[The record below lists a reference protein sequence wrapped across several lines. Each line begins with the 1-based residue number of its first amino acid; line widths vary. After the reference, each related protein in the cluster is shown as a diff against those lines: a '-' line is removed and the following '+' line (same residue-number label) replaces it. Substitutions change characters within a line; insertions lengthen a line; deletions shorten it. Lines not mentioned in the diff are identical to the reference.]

1 MKRYRGVLIF
11 LGLALLALS
20 GAVYYYDHMLGYLCL
35 AAAAFVT
42 LIVLLLLV
50 GVAKRQQQLMDSV
63 FADNNTASSELI
75 RRVNIPALL
84 LDLNGKIVWRN
95 DALAAVFDGKN
106 VLDVLPNFK
115 PAQPTVQQI
124 LLSGTNYQVMTM
136 PVRRIATRKKLLFQ
150 YWLDRTE
157 AAHYQRLYTEQ
168 MPYVMLVY
176 MDNYEELAGD
186 RQFHGT
192 AVLAEVER
200 MVSELCRRT
209 GGIYRRYENGRF
221 LCVLEAAEVT
231 KIEKEKFKLLEQA
244 RHLETG
250 TGATLSL
257 SVAVGMAPRIAQSEE
272 GARTAMELALGRG
285 GDQAVVRDGADYR
298 FYGGRKQQD
307 AQQSRVKMRLFAK
320 ALRQLIE
327 GGGDVFIMGHKNP
340 DMDCLGAALGIAT
353 CVLHTRMRPFIV
365 LTERNDA
372 TADALS
378 EMDRL
383 GLSEKLLITGPE
395 ALEMVKPNSI
405 LVVVDT
411 QRPMITDCPAL
422 LDRVEK
428 IVLIDHHRRS
438 ADYIENPTLH
448 YLESRASSA
457 SEMVTEVIQYYDESV
472 RPDSFV
478 CSDLLAGIELDTKQ
492 FVFNVGSR
500 TFEAA
505 GYLRRN
511 GADLTLV
518 KTLFQNDFE
527 SFVQVARTVETAEIG
542 EDGIAIAVCD
552 PGIEDPQL
560 VAARAADEL
569 LKVKGVKA
577 AFTLAD
583 MGDYINISGR
593 SYGLINVQLIL
604 EQLGGGGHLTMAGA
618 QVRGRTAA
626 EAMALLKDCVRP
638 QELPEGPEENRTN
651 NPSQEGE

>member
-1 MKRYRGVLIF
+1 MKRFRGVVIF
-11 LGLALLALS
+11 LLNALLALA
-20 GAVYYYDHMLGYLCL
+20 GAVYYHDHKLGYMCL
-35 AAAAFVT
+35 GAAGAIA
-42 LIVLLLLV
+42 LITLLLLA
-50 GVAKRQQQLMDSV
+50 GVARRQQQIMDTV
-63 FADNNTASSELI
+63 FADNDRASSRLI
-75 RRVNIPALL
+75 RKVSIPALL
-84 LDLNGKIVWRN
+84 MDLNGKIVWRN
-95 DALAAVFDGKN
+95 DALAAVFEGRN
-106 VLDVLPNFK
+106 VLEILPNFK

-124 LLSGTNYQVMTM
+124 LLAGTNYQIMTM
-136 PVRRIATRKKLLFQ
+136 PVHRPSTKKKLLFQ

-200 MVSELCRRT
+200 LVSELCRRT
-209 GGIYRRYENGRF
+209 GGVYRRYENGRF
-221 LCVLEAAEVT
+221 LCVLEAAEVNKLET
-231 KIEKEKFKLLEQA
+231 EKFQLLEQA

-250 TGATLSL
+250 TGATVSL

-285 GDQAVVRDGADYR
+285 GDQAVVRDGAEYR
-298 FYGGRKQQD
+298 FYGGKKQQD
-307 AQQSRVKMRLFAK
+307 ARQSRVKMRLFAK

-365 LTERNDA
+365 LTERNEA
-372 TADALS
+372 TADALE

-383 GLSEKLLITGPE
+383 GIGDRLLITGPQ
-395 ALEMVKPNSI
+395 ALEMIKPTSVV
-405 LVVVDT
+405 VVVDT
-411 QRPMITDCPAL
+411 QRPMMTDCPAL
-422 LDRVEK
+422 LDRGEK
-428 IVLIDHHRRS
+428 LVLIDHHRRS

-448 YLESRASSA
+448 YLEARASSA

-478 CSDLLAGIELDTKQ
+478 CSALLAGIELDTKQ

-511 GADLTLV
+511 GADLNLV
-518 KTLFQNDFE
+518 KTLFQNDFD
-527 SFVQVARTVETAEIG
+527 SYVQVARTVQNAQIG
-542 EDGIAIAVCD
+542 RDGVAIAACE
-552 PGIEDPQL
+552 PGTEEPQL
-560 VAARAADEL
+560 IAARAADEL
-569 LKVKGVKA
+569 LKVKGVRA

-593 SYGLINVQLIL
+593 SYGLMNVQLIL

-618 QVRGRTAA
+618 QVRGKTLDEAA
-626 EAMALLKDCVRP
+626 ELLRSCIRP
-638 QELPEGPEENRTN
+638 EDRQETEEET
-651 NPSQEGE
+651 QEEE

>member
-11 LGLALLALS
+11 LLFALLALA
-20 GAVYYYDHMLGYLCL
+20 GTVYYYDQKLGYLCL
-35 AAAAFVT
+35 GATGVIT
-42 LIVLLLLV
+42 IIMLLLLL
-50 GVAKRQQQLMDSV
+50 GVARRQQQLMDTV
-63 FADNNTASSELI
+63 FADNATAASRLI
-75 RRVNIPALL
+75 RKVDIPALL
-84 LDLNGKIVWRN
+84 MDMNGKIVWRN
-95 DALAAVFDGKN
+95 DALAAVFEGKN
-106 VLDVLPNFK
+106 VLELLPNFK
-115 PAQPTVQQI
+115 PTQPTVQQI
-124 LLSGTNYQVMTM
+124 LLAGTNYQVMTM
-136 PVRRIATRKKLLFQ
+136 PVHRVGTKKKLLFQ

-157 AAHYQRLYTEQ
+157 AVHYQRLYTEQ

-200 MVSELCRRT
+200 LVSELCRRT

-221 LCVLEAAEVT
+221 LCVLEAAEVN
-231 KIEKEKFKLLEQA
+231 KLEKERFQLLEQA
-244 RHLETG
+244 RRLETG
-250 TGATLSL
+250 TGATVSL
-257 SVAVGMAPRIAQSEE
+257 SVSVGMAPRIAQSEE

-298 FYGGRKQQD
+298 FYGGKKQQD
-307 AQQSRVKMRLFAK
+307 ARQSRVKMRLFAK

-327 GGGDVFIMGHKNP
+327 GSGDVFIMGHKNP

-353 CVLHTRMRPFIV
+353 CVQHTRLRPFIV
-365 LTERNDA
+365 MTEPNDA
-372 TADALS
+372 TADAIR

-383 GLSEKLLITGPE
+383 GLSDRMLVTGPE
-395 ALEMVKPNSI
+395 ALEMVKPNSVV
-405 LVVVDT
+405 VVVDT

-428 IVLIDHHRRS
+428 LVLIDHHRRS

-457 SEMVTEVIQYYDESV
+457 SEMVTEIIQYYDESV

-478 CSDLLAGIELDTKQ
+478 CSALLAGIELDTKQ

-518 KTLFQNDFE
+518 KSLFQNDFD
-527 SFVQVARTVETAEIG
+527 SFIRVARTVQNAEIG
-542 EDGIAIAVCD
+542 EDGADGSSAHCGSSGRRAVEGEGREGCLHPGGYGGLYQHIRPELRPHQRAVD
-552 PGIEDPQL
+552 PGAAGRRRPSHHGRGPDPGQ
-560 VAARAADEL
+560 DH
-569 LKVKGVKA
+569 
-577 AFTLAD
+577 
-583 MGDYINISGR
+583 GR
-593 SYGLINVQLIL
+593 
-604 EQLGGGGHLTMAGA
+604 GGGA
-618 QVRGRTAA
+618 
-626 EAMALLKDCVRP
+626 P
-638 QELPEGPEENRTN
+638 QELHPARGTE
-651 NPSQEGE
+651 

>member
-11 LGLALLALS
+11 LLLALLAL
-20 GAVYYYDHMLGYLCL
+20 GGTVWYYNRMLGYLCL
-35 AAAAFVT
+35 GAGVLVT
-42 LIVLLLLV
+42 LIVLLLLI
-50 GVAKRQQQLMDSV
+50 GVARRQQKLMDTV
-63 FADNNTASSELI
+63 FADNNTAASDLI
-75 RRVNIPALL
+75 RKVDIPALL

-95 DALAAVFDGKN
+95 DALTAVFDGKN
-106 VLDVLPNFK
+106 VLDVLPGFK
-115 PAQPTVQQI
+115 PTQPTVQQI

-136 PVRRIATRKKLLFQ
+136 PVRRSNTRKKLLFQ

-200 MVSELCRRT
+200 LVSELCRQV

-221 LCVLEAAEVT
+221 LCVLEAAEVN
-231 KIEKEKFKLLEQA
+231 KLEKEKFKLLEQA

-250 TGATLSL
+250 TGATVSL

-307 AQQSRVKMRLFAK
+307 ARQSRVKMRLFAK

-457 SEMVTEVIQYYDESV
+457 SEMVTEVLQYYDESV

-478 CSDLLAGIELDTKQ
+478 CSALLAGIELDTKQ

-518 KTLFQNDFE
+518 KTLFQNDFD
-527 SFVQVARTVETAEIG
+527 SFVQVARTVEKAEIG
-542 EDGIAIAVCD
+542 DDGVAIAICE
-552 PGIEDPQL
+552 PGAEEPQL

-618 QVRGRTAA
+618 QVRGKTVA
-626 EAMALLKDCVRP
+626 EAMELLRGCIRSGEMTENIQTDP
-638 QELPEGPEENRTN
+638 QGGN
-651 NPSQEGE
+651 

>member
-11 LGLALLALS
+11 LLFALLALA
-20 GAVYYYDHMLGYLCL
+20 GTVYYYDQKLGYLCL
-35 AAAAFVT
+35 GATGVIT
-42 LIVLLLLV
+42 IIMLLLLL
-50 GVAKRQQQLMDSV
+50 GVARRQQQLMDTV
-63 FADNNTASSELI
+63 FADNATAASRLI
-75 RRVNIPALL
+75 RKVDIPALL
-84 LDLNGKIVWRN
+84 MDMNGKIVWRN
-95 DALAAVFDGKN
+95 DALAAVFEGKN
-106 VLDVLPNFK
+106 VLELLPNFK
-115 PAQPTVQQI
+115 PTQPTVQQI
-124 LLSGTNYQVMTM
+124 LLAGTNYQVMTM
-136 PVRRIATRKKLLFQ
+136 PVHRVGTKKKLLFQ

-157 AAHYQRLYTEQ
+157 AVHYQRLYTEQ

-200 MVSELCRRT
+200 LVSELCRRT

-307 AQQSRVKMRLFAK
+307 ARQSRVKMRLFAK

-457 SEMVTEVIQYYDESV
+457 SEMVTEVLQYYDESV

-478 CSDLLAGIELDTKQ
+478 CSALLAGIELDTKQ

-518 KTLFQNDFE
+518 KTLFQNDFD
-527 SFVQVARTVETAEIG
+527 SFVQVARTVEKAEIG
-542 EDGIAIAVCD
+542 DDGVAIAICE
-552 PGIEDPQL
+552 PGAEEPQL

-618 QVRGRTAA
+618 QVRGKTAE
-626 EAMALLKDCVRP
+626 EAVALLKDCIRP
-638 QELPEGPEENRTN
+638 EERQETTEEPEG
-651 NPSQEGE
+651 GE

>member
-11 LGLALLALS
+11 LAIALLALA
-20 GAVYYYDHMLGYLCL
+20 GAVWYYNRMLGYLCL
-35 AAAAFVT
+35 GAAGFVT
-42 LIVLLLLV
+42 LIVFLLLI
-50 GVAKRQQQLMDSV
+50 GVARKQQQLMDTV
-63 FADNNTASSELI
+63 FADNDTAASELI
-75 RRVNIPALL
+75 RKVDIPVLL
-84 LDLNGKIVWRN
+84 MDLNGKIVWRN

-115 PAQPTVQQI
+115 PTQPTVQQI

-136 PVRRIATRKKLLFQ
+136 PVRRRNARKKLLFQ

-200 MVSELCRRT
+200 LVSELCRRT

-307 AQQSRVKMRLFAK
+307 ARQSRVKMRLFAK

-457 SEMVTEVIQYYDESV
+457 SEMVTEVLQYYDESV

-478 CSDLLAGIELDTKQ
+478 CSALLAGIELDTKQ

-518 KTLFQNDFE
+518 KTLFQNDFD
-527 SFVQVARTVETAEIG
+527 SFVQVARTVEKAEIG
-542 EDGIAIAVCD
+542 DDGVAIAICE
-552 PGIEDPQL
+552 PGAEEPQL

-618 QVRGRTAA
+618 QVRGKTAE
-626 EAMALLKDCVRP
+626 EAVALLKDCIRP
-638 QELPEGPEENRTN
+638 EERQETTEEPEG
-651 NPSQEGE
+651 GE

>member
-11 LGLALLALS
+11 LAIALLALA
-20 GAVYYYDHMLGYLCL
+20 GAVWYYNRMLGYLCL
-35 AAAAFVT
+35 GAAGFVT
-42 LIVLLLLV
+42 LIVFLLLI
-50 GVAKRQQQLMDSV
+50 GVARKQQQLMDTV
-63 FADNNTASSELI
+63 FADNDTAASELI
-75 RRVNIPALL
+75 RKVDIPVLL
-84 LDLNGKIVWRN
+84 MDLNGKIVWRN

-136 PVRRIATRKKLLFQ
+136 PVRRRNARKKLLFQ

-200 MVSELCRRT
+200 LVSELCRRT

-307 AQQSRVKMRLFAK
+307 ARQSRVKMRLFAK

-395 ALEMVKPNSI
+395 ALEMVKPNAI

-457 SEMVTEVIQYYDESV
+457 SEMVTEVLQYYDESV

-478 CSDLLAGIELDTKQ
+478 CSALLAGIELDTKQ

-518 KTLFQNDFE
+518 KTLFQNDFD
-527 SFVQVARTVETAEIG
+527 SFVQVARTVEKAEIG
-542 EDGIAIAVCD
+542 DDGVAIAICE
-552 PGIEDPQL
+552 PGAEEPQL

-618 QVRGRTAA
+618 QVRGKTAE
-626 EAMALLKDCVRP
+626 EAVALLKDCIRP
-638 QELPEGPEENRTN
+638 EERQETTEEPEG
-651 NPSQEGE
+651 GE

>member
-11 LGLALLALS
+11 LIIALIALS
-20 GAVYYYDHMLGYLCL
+20 GAVYYYDRMLGYLCIG
-35 AAAAFVT
+35 ASAFIT
-42 LIVLLLLV
+42 LVMLLLLLS
-50 GVAKRQQQLMDSV
+50 VARRQQRLMDAV
-63 FADNNTASSELI
+63 FADNNSAVSELI
-75 RRVNIPALL
+75 RKVGIPSLV

-95 DALAAVFDGKN
+95 EALAAVFEGKN
-106 VLDVLPNFK
+106 VLEVLPNFK

-136 PVRRIATRKKLLFQ
+136 PVHRVSTKKKLLFQ

-200 MVSELCRRT
+200 LVAELCRAN

-221 LCVLEAAEVT
+221 LCVLEASEVS
-231 KIEKEKFKLLEQA
+231 KIEKDKFRLLEQA

-250 TGATLSL
+250 TGATVSL
-257 SVAVGMAPRIAQSEE
+257 SISVGMAPRIAQSEE

-285 GDQAVVRDGADYR
+285 GDQAVVREGADYR
-298 FYGGRKQQD
+298 FYGGKKQQD
-307 AQQSRVKMRLFAK
+307 ARQSRVKMRLFAK

-353 CVLHTRMRPFIV
+353 CVAHTRMRPFIV
-365 LTERNDA
+365 LSERNDA
-372 TADALS
+372 TGDALA

-383 GLSEKLLITGPE
+383 GLSERLLITGPQ
-395 ALEMVKPNSI
+395 ALEMLKPNTV

-411 QRPMITDCPAL
+411 QRPMMTDCPAL

-428 IVLIDHHRRS
+428 LVLIDHHRRT

-448 YLESRASSA
+448 YLESRASSVC
-457 SEMVTEVIQYYDESV
+457 EMVTEVIQYYDESV
-472 RPDSFV
+472 RPESFV
-478 CSDLLAGIELDTKQ
+478 CSALLAGIELDTKQ

-518 KTLFQNDFE
+518 KSLFQNDFD
-527 SFVQVARTVETAEIG
+527 SFVQVARTVENAEIG
-542 EDGIAIAVCD
+542 SDGMAIAACEE
-552 PGIEDPQL
+552 GIKDAQL

-569 LKVKGVKA
+569 LKVKGVRA
-577 AFTLAD
+577 AFTLAET
-583 MGDYINISGR
+583 GDHISISGR
-593 SYGLINVQLIL
+593 SYGLVNVQLIL

-618 QVRGRTAA
+618 QLHGKTMQ
-626 EAMALLKDCVRP
+626 EAIELLKSCIRP
-638 QELPEGPEENRTN
+638 DERPEPTESEPQG
-651 NPSQEGE
+651 GE

>member
-11 LGLALLALS
+11 LLFALLALA
-20 GAVYYYDHMLGYLCL
+20 GTVYYYDQKLGYLCL
-35 AAAAFVT
+35 GATGVIT
-42 LIVLLLLV
+42 IIMLLLLL
-50 GVAKRQQQLMDSV
+50 GVARRQQQLMDTV
-63 FADNNTASSELI
+63 FADNATAASRLI
-75 RRVNIPALL
+75 RKVDIPALL
-84 LDLNGKIVWRN
+84 MDMNGKIVWRN
-95 DALAAVFDGKN
+95 DALAAVFEGKN
-106 VLDVLPNFK
+106 VLELLPNFK
-115 PAQPTVQQI
+115 PTQPTVQQI
-124 LLSGTNYQVMTM
+124 LLAGTNYQVMTM
-136 PVRRIATRKKLLFQ
+136 PVHRVGTKKKLLFQ

-157 AAHYQRLYTEQ
+157 AVHYQRLYTEQ

-200 MVSELCRRT
+200 LVSELCRRT

-221 LCVLEAAEVT
+221 LCVLEAAEVN
-231 KIEKEKFKLLEQA
+231 KLEKERFQLLEQA
-244 RHLETG
+244 RRLETG
-250 TGATLSL
+250 TGATVSL
-257 SVAVGMAPRIAQSEE
+257 SVSVGMAPRIAQSEE

-298 FYGGRKQQD
+298 FYGGKKQQD
-307 AQQSRVKMRLFAK
+307 ARQSRVKMRLFAK

-327 GGGDVFIMGHKNP
+327 GSGDVFIMGHKNP

-353 CVLHTRMRPFIV
+353 CVQHTRLRPFIV
-365 LTERNDA
+365 LTEPNDA
-372 TADALS
+372 TADAIR

-383 GLSEKLLITGPE
+383 GLSDRMLVTGPE
-395 ALEMVKPNSI
+395 ALEMVQPNSVV
-405 LVVVDT
+405 VVVDT

-428 IVLIDHHRRS
+428 LVLIDHHRRS

-457 SEMVTEVIQYYDESV
+457 SEMVTEIIQYYDESV

-478 CSDLLAGIELDTKQ
+478 CSALLAGIELDTKQ

-518 KTLFQNDFE
+518 KSLFQNDFD
-527 SFVQVARTVETAEIG
+527 SFIRVARTVQNAEIG
-542 EDGIAIAVCD
+542 EDGVAIAACE
-552 PGIEDPQL
+552 PGLTDPQL
-560 VAARAADEL
+560 IAARAADEL

-618 QVRGRTAA
+618 QIRGRTME
-626 EAMALLKDCVRP
+626 EAVELLKSCIR
-638 QELPEGPEENRTN
+638 PEEQSESAEE
-651 NPSQEGE
+651 PQGGD

>member
-11 LGLALLALS
+11 LAIALLALA
-20 GAVYYYDHMLGYLCL
+20 GAVWYYNRMLGYLCL
-35 AAAAFVT
+35 GAAALVT
-42 LIVLLLLV
+42 LIVFLLLI
-50 GVAKRQQQLMDSV
+50 GVARKQQQLMDTV
-63 FADNNTASSELI
+63 FADNDTAASELI
-75 RRVNIPALL
+75 RKVDIPVLL
-84 LDLNGKIVWRN
+84 MDLNGKIVWRN

-136 PVRRIATRKKLLFQ
+136 PVRRANTRKKLLFQ

-200 MVSELCRRT
+200 LVSELCRRT

-307 AQQSRVKMRLFAK
+307 ARQSRVKMRLFAK

-383 GLSEKLLITGPE
+383 GLSEKLLVTGPE
-395 ALEMVKPNSI
+395 ALEMVKPNAI

-457 SEMVTEVIQYYDESV
+457 SEMVTEVLQYYDESV

-478 CSDLLAGIELDTKQ
+478 CSALLAGIELDTKQ

-518 KTLFQNDFE
+518 KTLFQNDFD
-527 SFVQVARTVETAEIG
+527 SFVQVARTVEKAEIG
-542 EDGIAIAVCD
+542 GDGVAIAVCE
-552 PGIEDPQL
+552 PGAEEPQL

-618 QVRGRTAA
+618 QVRGKTAE
-626 EAMALLKDCVRP
+626 EAVALLKDCIRP
-638 QELPEGPEENRTN
+638 EERQETTEEPEG
-651 NPSQEGE
+651 GE

>member
-11 LGLALLALS
+11 LAIALLALA
-20 GAVYYYDHMLGYLCL
+20 GAVWYYNRMLGYLCL
-35 AAAAFVT
+35 GAAGFVT
-42 LIVLLLLV
+42 LIVFLLLI
-50 GVAKRQQQLMDSV
+50 GVARKQQQLMDTV
-63 FADNNTASSELI
+63 FADNDTAASELI
-75 RRVNIPALL
+75 RKVDIPVRLM
-84 LDLNGKIVWRN
+84 DLNGKIVWRN

-136 PVRRIATRKKLLFQ
+136 PVRRRNARKKLLFQ

-200 MVSELCRRT
+200 LVSELCRRT

-395 ALEMVKPNSI
+395 ALEMVKPNAI

-457 SEMVTEVIQYYDESV
+457 SEMVTEVLQYYDESV

-478 CSDLLAGIELDTKQ
+478 CSALLAGIELDTKQ

-518 KTLFQNDFE
+518 KTLFQNDFD
-527 SFVQVARTVETAEIG
+527 SFVQVARTVEKAEIG
-542 EDGIAIAVCD
+542 DDGVAIAICE
-552 PGIEDPQL
+552 PGAEEPQL

-618 QVRGRTAA
+618 QVRGKTAE
-626 EAMALLKDCVRP
+626 EAVALLKDCIRP
-638 QELPEGPEENRTN
+638 EERQETTEEPEG
-651 NPSQEGE
+651 GE

>member
-1 MKRYRGVLIF
+1 M
-11 LGLALLALS
+11 
-20 GAVYYYDHMLGYLCL
+20 
-35 AAAAFVT
+35 
-42 LIVLLLLV
+42 
-50 GVAKRQQQLMDSV
+50 
-63 FADNNTASSELI
+63 E
-75 RRVNIPALL
+75 
-84 LDLNGKIVWRN
+84 
-95 DALAAVFDGKN
+95 
-106 VLDVLPNFK
+106 
-115 PAQPTVQQI
+115 
-124 LLSGTNYQVMTM
+124 
-136 PVRRIATRKKLLFQ
+136 
-150 YWLDRTE
+150 
-157 AAHYQRLYTEQ
+157 RL
-168 MPYVMLVY
+168 
-176 MDNYEELAGD
+176 
-186 RQFHGT
+186 
-192 AVLAEVER
+192 
-200 MVSELCRRT
+200 VSELCRQT
-209 GGIYRRYENGRF
+209 GGVYRRYENGRF
-221 LCVLEAAEVT
+221 LCVLEAAEVS
-231 KIEKEKFKLLEQA
+231 KIEKEKFRLLEQA

-250 TGATLSL
+250 TGATVSL

-285 GDQAVVRDGADYR
+285 GDQAVVREGADYR
-298 FYGGRKQQD
+298 FYGGKKQQD
-307 AQQSRVKMRLFAK
+307 ARQSRVKMRLFAK

-365 LTERNDA
+365 LSERNDA
-372 TADALS
+372 TAGALS

-383 GLSEKLLITGPE
+383 GLSEKLLITGPQ
-395 ALEMVKPNSI
+395 ALEMLKPNTI

-411 QRPMITDCPAL
+411 QRPMMTDCPAL

-428 IVLIDHHRRS
+428 LVLIDHHRRS

-478 CSDLLAGIELDTKQ
+478 CSALLAGIELDTKQ

-518 KTLFQNDFE
+518 KTLFQNDFD
-527 SFVQVARTVETAEIG
+527 SFVQVARTVEHADIG
-542 EDGIAIAVCD
+542 ADGIAIAACD
-552 PGIEDPQL
+552 EGIEEPQL
-560 VAARAADEL
+560 IAARAADEL

-583 MGDYINISGR
+583 MGDYVNISGR
-593 SYGLINVQLIL
+593 SYGLVNVQMIL

-618 QVRGRTAA
+618 QVRGKTLA
-626 EAMALLKDCVRP
+626 EAAAMLKGSIRSEEQP
-638 QELPEGPEENRTN
+638 ELP
-651 NPSQEGE
+651 GESLQGAQTV

>member
-1 MKRYRGVLIF
+1 MKRYRGILIF
-11 LGLALLALS
+11 LLFALLALA
-20 GAVYYYDHMLGYLCL
+20 GTVYYYDQKLGYLCL
-35 AAAAFVT
+35 GATGVIT
-42 LIVLLLLV
+42 IIMLLLLL
-50 GVAKRQQQLMDSV
+50 GVARRQQQLMDTV
-63 FADNNTASSELI
+63 FADNATAASRLI
-75 RRVNIPALL
+75 RKVDIPVLL
-84 LDLNGKIVWRN
+84 MDMNGKIVWRN
-95 DALAAVFDGKN
+95 DALAAVFEGKN
-106 VLDVLPNFK
+106 VLELLPNFK
-115 PAQPTVQQI
+115 PTQPTVQQI
-124 LLSGTNYQVMTM
+124 LLAGTNYQVMTM
-136 PVRRIATRKKLLFQ
+136 PVHRVGTKKKLLFQ

-157 AAHYQRLYTEQ
+157 AVHYQRLYTEQ

-200 MVSELCRRT
+200 LVSELCRRT

-221 LCVLEAAEVT
+221 LCVLEAAEVN
-231 KIEKEKFKLLEQA
+231 KLEKERFQLLEQA
-244 RHLETG
+244 RRLETG
-250 TGATLSL
+250 TGATVSL
-257 SVAVGMAPRIAQSEE
+257 SVSVGMAPRIAQSEE

-298 FYGGRKQQD
+298 FYGGKKQQD
-307 AQQSRVKMRLFAK
+307 ARQSRVKMRLFAK

-327 GGGDVFIMGHKNP
+327 GSGDVFIMGHKNP

-353 CVLHTRMRPFIV
+353 CVQHTRLRPFIV
-365 LTERNDA
+365 LTEPNDA
-372 TADALS
+372 TADAIR

-383 GLSEKLLITGPE
+383 GLSDRMLVTGPE
-395 ALEMVKPNSI
+395 ALEMVQPNSVV
-405 LVVVDT
+405 VVVDT

-428 IVLIDHHRRS
+428 LVLIDHHRRS

-457 SEMVTEVIQYYDESV
+457 SEMVTEIIQYYDESV

-478 CSDLLAGIELDTKQ
+478 CSALLAGIELDTKQ

-518 KTLFQNDFE
+518 KSLFQNDFD
-527 SFVQVARTVETAEIG
+527 SFIRVARTVQNAEIG
-542 EDGIAIAVCD
+542 EDGVAIAACE
-552 PGIEDPQL
+552 PGLTDPQL
-560 VAARAADEL
+560 IAARAADEL

-618 QVRGRTAA
+618 QIRGRTME
-626 EAMALLKDCVRP
+626 EAVELLKSCIR
-638 QELPEGPEENRTN
+638 PEEQSESAEE
-651 NPSQEGE
+651 PQGGD

>member
-11 LGLALLALS
+11 LAIALLALA
-20 GAVYYYDHMLGYLCL
+20 GAVWYYNRMLGYLCL
-35 AAAAFVT
+35 GAAGFVT
-42 LIVLLLLV
+42 LIVFLLLI
-50 GVAKRQQQLMDSV
+50 GVARKQQQLMDTV
-63 FADNNTASSELI
+63 FADNDTAASELI
-75 RRVNIPALL
+75 RKVDIPVLL
-84 LDLNGKIVWRN
+84 MDLNGKIVWRN

-136 PVRRIATRKKLLFQ
+136 PVRRRNARKKLLFQ

-200 MVSELCRRT
+200 LVSELCRRT

-457 SEMVTEVIQYYDESV
+457 SEMVTEVLQYYDESV

-478 CSDLLAGIELDTKQ
+478 CSALLAGIELDTKQ

-518 KTLFQNDFE
+518 KTLFQNDFD
-527 SFVQVARTVETAEIG
+527 SFVQVARTVEKAEIG
-542 EDGIAIAVCD
+542 DDGVAIAICE
-552 PGIEDPQL
+552 PGAEEPQL

-618 QVRGRTAA
+618 QVRGKTAEDA
-626 EAMALLKDCVRP
+626 VALLKDCIRLEER
-638 QELPEGPEENRTN
+638 QETTEEPEG
-651 NPSQEGE
+651 GE

>member
-11 LGLALLALS
+11 LAIALLALA
-20 GAVYYYDHMLGYLCL
+20 GAVWYYNRMLGYLCL
-35 AAAAFVT
+35 GAAGFVT
-42 LIVLLLLV
+42 LIVFLLLI
-50 GVAKRQQQLMDSV
+50 GVARKQQQLMDTV
-63 FADNNTASSELI
+63 FADNDTAASELI
-75 RRVNIPALL
+75 RKVDIPVLL
-84 LDLNGKIVWRN
+84 MDLNGKIVWRN

-136 PVRRIATRKKLLFQ
+136 PVRRRNARKKLLFQ

-200 MVSELCRRT
+200 LVSELCRRT

-395 ALEMVKPNSI
+395 ALEMVKPNAI

-457 SEMVTEVIQYYDESV
+457 SEMVTEVLQYYDESV

-478 CSDLLAGIELDTKQ
+478 CSALLAGIELDTKQ

-518 KTLFQNDFE
+518 KTLFQNDFD
-527 SFVQVARTVETAEIG
+527 SFVQVARTVEKAEIG
-542 EDGIAIAVCD
+542 DDGVAIAICE
-552 PGIEDPQL
+552 PGAEEPQL

-618 QVRGRTAA
+618 QVRGKNA
-626 EAMALLKDCVRP
+626 EEAVALLKDCIRP
-638 QELPEGPEENRTN
+638 EERQETTEEPEG
-651 NPSQEGE
+651 GE

>member
-11 LGLALLALS
+11 LAIALLALA
-20 GAVYYYDHMLGYLCL
+20 GAVWYYNRMLGYLCL
-35 AAAAFVT
+35 GAAGFVT
-42 LIVLLLLV
+42 LIVFLLLI
-50 GVAKRQQQLMDSV
+50 GVARKQQQLMDTV
-63 FADNNTASSELI
+63 FADNDTAASELI
-75 RRVNIPALL
+75 RKVDIPVLL
-84 LDLNGKIVWRN
+84 MDLNGKIVWRN

-136 PVRRIATRKKLLFQ
+136 PVRRRNARKKLLFQ

-200 MVSELCRRT
+200 LVSELCRRT

-307 AQQSRVKMRLFAK
+307 AQQSRVKIRLFAK

-428 IVLIDHHRRS
+428 VVLIDHHRRS

-448 YLESRASSA
+448 YLESRASAA
-457 SEMVTEVIQYYDESV
+457 SEMVTEVLQYYDESV

-478 CSDLLAGIELDTKQ
+478 CSALLAGIELDTKQ

-518 KTLFQNDFE
+518 KTLFQNDFD
-527 SFVQVARTVETAEIG
+527 SFVQVARTVEKAEIG
-542 EDGIAIAVCD
+542 DDGVAIAICE
-552 PGIEDPQL
+552 PGAEEPQL

-618 QVRGRTAA
+618 QVRGKTAE
-626 EAMALLKDCVRP
+626 EAVALLKDCIRP
-638 QELPEGPEENRTN
+638 EERQETTEEPEG
-651 NPSQEGE
+651 GE

>member
-11 LGLALLALS
+11 LAIALLALA
-20 GAVYYYDHMLGYLCL
+20 GAVWYYNRMLGYLCL
-35 AAAAFVT
+35 GAAGFVT
-42 LIVLLLLV
+42 LIVFLLLI
-50 GVAKRQQQLMDSV
+50 GVARKQQQLMDTV
-63 FADNNTASSELI
+63 FADNDTAASELI
-75 RRVNIPALL
+75 RKVDIPVLL
-84 LDLNGKIVWRN
+84 MDLNGKIVWRN

-136 PVRRIATRKKLLFQ
+136 PVRRRNARKKLLFQ

-200 MVSELCRRT
+200 LVSELCRRT

-457 SEMVTEVIQYYDESV
+457 SEMVTEVLQYYDESV

-478 CSDLLAGIELDTKQ
+478 CSALLAGIELDTKQ

-518 KTLFQNDFE
+518 KTLFQNDFD
-527 SFVQVARTVETAEIG
+527 SFVQVARTVEKAEIG
-542 EDGIAIAVCD
+542 DDGVAIAICE
-552 PGIEDPQL
+552 PGAEEPQL

-618 QVRGRTAA
+618 QVRGKTAE
-626 EAMALLKDCVRP
+626 EAVALLKDCIRP
-638 QELPEGPEENRTN
+638 EERQETTEEPEG
-651 NPSQEGE
+651 GE

>member
-1 MKRYRGVLIF
+1 MKRYRGALIF
-11 LGLALLALS
+11 LLFALLALA
-20 GAVYYYDHMLGYLCL
+20 GTVYYYDQKLGYLCL
-35 AAAAFVT
+35 GATGVIT
-42 LIVLLLLV
+42 IIMLLLLL
-50 GVAKRQQQLMDSV
+50 GVARRQQQLMDTV
-63 FADNNTASSELI
+63 FADNATAASRLI
-75 RRVNIPALL
+75 RKVDIPALL
-84 LDLNGKIVWRN
+84 MDMNGKIVWRN
-95 DALAAVFDGKN
+95 DALAAVFEGKN
-106 VLDVLPNFK
+106 VLELLPNFK
-115 PAQPTVQQI
+115 PTQPTVQQI
-124 LLSGTNYQVMTM
+124 LLAGTNYQVMTM
-136 PVRRIATRKKLLFQ
+136 PVHRVGTKKKLLFQ

-157 AAHYQRLYTEQ
+157 AVHYQRLYTEQ

-200 MVSELCRRT
+200 LVSELCRRT

-221 LCVLEAAEVT
+221 LCVLEAAEVN
-231 KIEKEKFKLLEQA
+231 KLEKERFQLLEQA
-244 RHLETG
+244 RRLETG
-250 TGATLSL
+250 TGATVSL
-257 SVAVGMAPRIAQSEE
+257 SVSVGMAPRIAQSEE

-298 FYGGRKQQD
+298 FYGGKKQQD
-307 AQQSRVKMRLFAK
+307 ARQSRVKMRLFAK

-327 GGGDVFIMGHKNP
+327 GSGEVFIMGHKNP

-353 CVLHTRMRPFIV
+353 CVQHTRLRPFIV
-365 LTERNDA
+365 LTEPNDA
-372 TADALS
+372 TADAIR

-383 GLSEKLLITGPE
+383 GLSDRMLVTGPE
-395 ALEMVKPNSI
+395 ALEMVQPNSVV
-405 LVVVDT
+405 VVVDT

-428 IVLIDHHRRS
+428 LVLIDHHRRS

-457 SEMVTEVIQYYDESV
+457 SEMVTAIIQYYDESV

-478 CSDLLAGIELDTKQ
+478 CSALLAGIELDTKQ

-518 KTLFQNDFE
+518 KSLFQNDFD
-527 SFVQVARTVETAEIG
+527 SFIRVARTVQNAEIG
-542 EDGIAIAVCD
+542 EDGVAIAACE
-552 PGIEDPQL
+552 PGLTDPQL
-560 VAARAADEL
+560 IAARAADEL

-604 EQLGGGGHLTMAGA
+604 ERLGGGGHLTMAGA
-618 QVRGRTAA
+618 QIRGRTME
-626 EAMALLKDCVRP
+626 EAVELLKSCIR
-638 QELPEGPEENRTN
+638 PEEQSESAEE
-651 NPSQEGE
+651 PQGGD